1 MFLGKKKTRYEELGI
16 AEKLDSI
23 RGWALHGGKKA
34 VAQHLGIAQSTLAAW
49 IGRYP
54 DLAEAVKK
62 GVDESNG
69 ELLTSAFDM
78 ARGYERDVQEVVKV
92 KIQRIDPETGKILT
106 EERAELVELKRFFP
120 PDPRM
125 NQFLLANRLRA
136 DYRKSPEPEQSADDK
151 VVRLVFEGTEGE
163 DFAG

>member
-1 MFLGKKKTRYEELGI
+1 MRKVRKTRYEELGI
-16 AEKLDSI
+16 AEKLGSI

-54 DLAEAVKK
+54 DLAEAVRK

-78 ARGYERDVQEVVKV
+78 ARGYERDVTEVVKV
-92 KIQRIDPETGKILT
+92 KIQRIDPDTGKILT
-106 EERAELVELKRFFP
+106 EERAEQIAYKKFFP
-120 PDPRM
+120 PDPKM
-125 NQFLLANRLRA
+125 NQFLLANRMRA
-136 DYRKSPEPEQSADDK
+136 DYRKTPEPEPSADDK
-151 VVRLVFEGTEGE
+151 GVRFVFEGTEGE